1 METASLLAIISGVC
15 WATNITIVKWALN
28 RSRASALVG
37 ATVGV
42 SIAAIVSLILAL
54 LSGSSVPDSEVLWK
68 FAIVGIIAPGSS
80 QGLFVSSIGSIGP
93 ARTSILIGT
102 SPVFSVLLA
111 VIFLDESWKTTIMI
125 GTLLTV
131 VGSALISWEKG
142 IQFRQIGIIFAV
154 ATSLTF
160 GIRDVVARHFNLGT
174 DVSSWWS
181 GTVVLIAASM
191 TLWIFV
197 FIKFGPIWKA
207 QTRKALPEFILSGI
221 MIGIA
226 LPLLLEALNKGA
238 VNIVAPLAL
247 AAQNIAIVILSGWF
261 FGSRERTRQVIA
273 AMILIF
279 IGGIVVTVS

>member
-42 SIAAIVSLILAL
+42 TIAAIVSLILAL
-54 LSGSSVPDSEVLWK
+54 ISGSSLPDSEVLWK

-142 IQFRQIGIIFAV
+142 IRFRQVGIVFAI

-160 GIRDVVARHFNLGT
+160 AIRDVVARHFNVGT

-181 GTVVLIAASM
+181 GTVVLIAASI

-197 FIKFGPIWKA
+197 SIKFGPIWKT
-207 QTRKALPEFILSGI
+207 QTRKALPEFIPSGI

-247 AAQNIAIVILSGWF
+247 ASQNIAIIILSGWF
-261 FGSRERTRQVIA
+261 FGSRERTRQVIV

-279 IGGIVVTVS
+279 VGGIVVTIS

>member
-42 SIAAIVSLILAL
+42 TIAAIVSLILAL
-54 LSGSSVPDSEVLWK
+54 VSGSSLPDFEVLWK

-131 VGSALISWEKG
+131 MGSALISWEKG
-142 IQFRQIGIIFAV
+142 IRFRQIGIVFAI

-160 GIRDVVARHFNLGT
+160 AIRDVVARHFNVGT

-181 GTVVLIAASM
+181 GTVVLIAASII
-191 TLWIFV
+191 LWIFV
-197 FIKFGPIWKA
+197 SIKFGPIWKT
-207 QTRKALPEFILSGI
+207 QTRKALPEFIPSGI

-247 AAQNIAIVILSGWF
+247 ASQNIAIVILSGWF
-261 FGSRERTRQVIA
+261 FGSRERTRQVIV
-273 AMILIF
+273 AMVLIF
-279 IGGIVVTVS
+279 VGGIVVTIS

>member
-181 GTVVLIAASM
+181 GTVVLIAASI

-197 FIKFGPIWKA
+197 FIKFGPIWKS
-207 QTRKALPEFILSGI
+207 QTRKALPEFIPSGI

-261 FGSRERTRQVIA
+261 FGSRERTRQVIT

>member
-42 SIAAIVSLILAL
+42 TIAAIVSLILAL
-54 LSGSSVPDSEVLWK
+54 VSGSSLPDFEVLWK

-111 VIFLDESWKTTIMI
+111 VFLLDESWKTTIMI

-131 VGSALISWEKG
+131 LGSALISWEKG
-142 IQFRQIGIIFAV
+142 IRFRQVGIVFAI

-160 GIRDVVARHFNLGT
+160 AIRDVVARHFNVGT

-181 GTVVLIAASM
+181 GTIVLIAASI

-197 FIKFGPIWKA
+197 SIKFGPIWKT
-207 QTRKALPEFILSGI
+207 QTRKALPEFIPSGI

-247 AAQNIAIVILSGWF
+247 ASQNIAIVILSGWF
-261 FGSRERTRQVIA
+261 FGSRERTRQVIV

-279 IGGIVVTVS
+279 VGGIVVTIS

>member
-42 SIAAIVSLILAL
+42 TIAAIVSLILAL
-54 LSGSSVPDSEVLWK
+54 ISGSSLPDSEVLWK

-111 VIFLDESWKTTIMI
+111 VIFLDESWRTTIMI

-131 VGSALISWEKG
+131 MGSALISWEKG
-142 IQFRQIGIIFAV
+142 IRFRQIGIVFAI

-160 GIRDVVARHFNLGT
+160 AIRDVVARHFNVGT

-181 GTVVLIAASM
+181 GTIVLISASI

-197 FIKFGPIWKA
+197 SIKFGPIWKT
-207 QTRKALPEFILSGI
+207 QTRKALPEFIPSGI

-247 AAQNIAIVILSGWF
+247 ASQNIAIVILSGWF
-261 FGSRERTRQVIA
+261 FGSRERTRQVIV

-279 IGGIVVTVS
+279 VGGIVVTIS

>member
-28 RSRASALVG
+28 RSHASALVG

-42 SIAAIVSLILAL
+42 TIAAIVSLILAL
-54 LSGSSVPDSEVLWK
+54 VSGSSLPDSEVLWK

-142 IQFRQIGIIFAV
+142 IRFRQAGIVFAI

-160 GIRDVVARHFNLGT
+160 AIRDVVARHFNVGT

-181 GTVVLIAASM
+181 GTVVLIAASI

-197 FIKFGPIWKA
+197 SIKFGPIWKT
-207 QTRKALPEFILSGI
+207 QTRKALPEFIPSGI

-226 LPLLLEALNKGA
+226 LPLLLEALNRGA

-247 AAQNIAIVILSGWF
+247 ASQNIAIVILSGWF
-261 FGSRERTRQVIA
+261 FGSRERTTQVIM
-273 AMILIF
+273 AMVLIL

>member
-1 METASLLAIISGVC
+1 METASLLEIISGVC

-181 GTVVLIAASM
+181 GTVVLIAASI

-197 FIKFGPIWKA
+197 FIKFGPIWKT
-207 QTRKALPEFILSGI
+207 QTRKALPEFIPSGI

-261 FGSRERTRQVIA
+261 FGSRERTRQVIV

>member
-54 LSGSSVPDSEVLWK
+54 LSGSSFPDSEVLWK

-142 IQFRQIGIIFAV
+142 IRFRQIGIVFAI

-181 GTVVLIAASM
+181 GTVVLIAASI

-207 QTRKALPEFILSGI
+207 QTRKALPEFIPSGI

-261 FGSRERTRQVIA
+261 FGSRERTRQLIT

>member
-42 SIAAIVSLILAL
+42 TIAAIVSLILAL
-54 LSGSSVPDSEVLWK
+54 ISGSSLPDSEVLWK

-142 IQFRQIGIIFAV
+142 IRFRQAGIVFAI

-160 GIRDVVARHFNLGT
+160 AIRDVVARHFNVGT

-181 GTVVLIAASM
+181 GTVVLIAASI

-197 FIKFGPIWKA
+197 SIKFGPIWKT
-207 QTRKALPEFILSGI
+207 QTRKALPEFIPSGI

-226 LPLLLEALNKGA
+226 LPLLLEALNRGA

-247 AAQNIAIVILSGWF
+247 ASQNIAIVILSGWF
-261 FGSRERTRQVIA
+261 FGSRERTTQVIM
-273 AMILIF
+273 AMVLIL

>member
-42 SIAAIVSLILAL
+42 TIAAIVSLILAL
-54 LSGSSVPDSEVLWK
+54 ISGSSLPDSEVLWK

-142 IQFRQIGIIFAV
+142 IRFRQAGIVFAI

-160 GIRDVVARHFNLGT
+160 AIRDVVARHFNVGT

-181 GTVVLIAASM
+181 GTIVLISASI

-197 FIKFGPIWKA
+197 SIKFGPIWKT
-207 QTRKALPEFILSGI
+207 QTRKALPEFIPSGI

-247 AAQNIAIVILSGWF
+247 ASQNIAIVILSGWF
-261 FGSRERTRQVIA
+261 FGSRERTRQVIV

-279 IGGIVVTVS
+279 VGGIVVTIS

>member
-42 SIAAIVSLILAL
+42 TIAAIVSLILAL
-54 LSGSSVPDSEVLWK
+54 ISGSSLPDSEVLWK

-131 VGSALISWEKG
+131 LGSALISWEKG
-142 IQFRQIGIIFAV
+142 IRFRQVGIVFAI

-160 GIRDVVARHFNLGT
+160 AIRDVVARHFNVGT

-181 GTVVLIAASM
+181 GTVVLIAASII
-191 TLWIFV
+191 LWIFV
-197 FIKFGPIWKA
+197 SIKFGPIWKT
-207 QTRKALPEFILSGI
+207 QTRKALPEFIPSGI

-226 LPLLLEALNKGA
+226 LPLLLEALNRGA

-247 AAQNIAIVILSGWF
+247 ASQNIAIVILSGWF
-261 FGSRERTRQVIA
+261 FGSRERTTQVIM
-273 AMILIF
+273 AMVLIL

>member
-42 SIAAIVSLILAL
+42 TIAAIVSLILAL
-54 LSGSSVPDSEVLWK
+54 ISGSSLPDSDVLWK

-131 VGSALISWEKG
+131 LGSALISWEKG
-142 IQFRQIGIIFAV
+142 IRFRQVGIVFAI

-160 GIRDVVARHFNLGT
+160 AIRDVVARHFNVGT

-181 GTVVLIAASM
+181 GTVVLIAASI

-197 FIKFGPIWKA
+197 SIKFGPIWKT
-207 QTRKALPEFILSGI
+207 QTRKALPEFIPSGI

-226 LPLLLEALNKGA
+226 LPLLLEALNRGA

-247 AAQNIAIVILSGWF
+247 ASQNIAIVILSGWF
-261 FGSRERTRQVIA
+261 FGSRERTTQVIM
-273 AMILIF
+273 AMVLIL

>member
-42 SIAAIVSLILAL
+42 TIAAIVSLILAL
-54 LSGSSVPDSEVLWK
+54 VSGSSLPDFEVLWK

-111 VIFLDESWKTTIMI
+111 VFFLDESWKTTIMI

-131 VGSALISWEKG
+131 LGSALISWEKG
-142 IQFRQIGIIFAV
+142 IRFRQIGIVFAI

-160 GIRDVVARHFNLGT
+160 AIRDVVARHFNVGT

-181 GTVVLIAASM
+181 GTVVLISASI

-197 FIKFGPIWKA
+197 SIKFGPIWKT
-207 QTRKALPEFILSGI
+207 QTRKALPEFIPSGI

-247 AAQNIAIVILSGWF
+247 ASQNIAIVILSGWF
-261 FGSRERTRQVIA
+261 FGSRERTRQVIV

-279 IGGIVVTVS
+279 VGGIVVTIS

>member
-42 SIAAIVSLILAL
+42 TIAAIVSLILAL
-54 LSGSSVPDSEVLWK
+54 ISGSSLPDSEVLWK

-131 VGSALISWEKG
+131 LGSALISWEKG
-142 IQFRQIGIIFAV
+142 IRFRQVGIVFAI

-160 GIRDVVARHFNLGT
+160 AIRDVVARHFNVGT

-181 GTVVLIAASM
+181 GTIVLLSASI

-197 FIKFGPIWKA
+197 SIKFGPIWKT
-207 QTRKALPEFILSGI
+207 QTRKALPEFIPSGI

-247 AAQNIAIVILSGWF
+247 ASQNIAIVILSGWF
-261 FGSRERTRQVIA
+261 FGSRERTRQVIV

-279 IGGIVVTVS
+279 VGGIVVTIS

>member
-42 SIAAIVSLILAL
+42 TIAAIVSLILAL
-54 LSGSSVPDSEVLWK
+54 VSGSPLPDSEVLWK

-111 VIFLDESWKTTIMI
+111 VFFLDESWKTTIMI
-125 GTLLTV
+125 GTLMTV
-131 VGSALISWEKG
+131 LGSALISWEKG
-142 IQFRQIGIIFAV
+142 IRFRQVGIVFAI

-160 GIRDVVARHFNLGT
+160 AIRDVVARHFNVGT

-181 GTVVLIAASM
+181 GTVVLISASI

-197 FIKFGPIWKA
+197 SIKFGPIWKT
-207 QTRKALPEFILSGI
+207 QTRKALPEFIPSGI

-247 AAQNIAIVILSGWF
+247 ASQNIAIVILSGWF
-261 FGSRERTRQVIA
+261 FGSRERTRQVIV

-279 IGGIVVTVS
+279 VGGIVVTIS

>member
-15 WATNITIVKWALN
+15 WAINITIVKWALN

-42 SIAAIVSLILAL
+42 TIAAIVSLILAL
-54 LSGSSVPDSEVLWK
+54 VSGSSLPDSEVLWK

-111 VIFLDESWKTTIMI
+111 VILLDESWKTTIMI

-131 VGSALISWEKG
+131 MGSALISWEKG
-142 IQFRQIGIIFAV
+142 IRFRQIGIVFAI

-160 GIRDVVARHFNLGT
+160 AIRDVVARHFNVGT

-181 GTVVLIAASM
+181 GTVVLIAASI

-197 FIKFGPIWKA
+197 SIKFGPVWKT
-207 QTRKALPEFILSGI
+207 QTRKALPEFIPSGI

-247 AAQNIAIVILSGWF
+247 ASQNIAIVILSGWF
-261 FGSRERTRQVIA
+261 FGSRERTRQVIV
-273 AMILIF
+273 AMTLIF
-279 IGGIVVTVS
+279 VGGIVVTIS

>member
-42 SIAAIVSLILAL
+42 TIAAIVSLILAL
-54 LSGSSVPDSEVLWK
+54 VSGSSLPDFEVLWK

-131 VGSALISWEKG
+131 MGSALISWEKG
-142 IQFRQIGIIFAV
+142 IRFRQIGIVFAI

-160 GIRDVVARHFNLGT
+160 AIRDVVARHFNVGT

-181 GTVVLIAASM
+181 GTVVLISASI

-197 FIKFGPIWKA
+197 SIKFGPIWKT
-207 QTRKALPEFILSGI
+207 QTRKALPEFIPSGI

-247 AAQNIAIVILSGWF
+247 ASQNIAIVILSGWF
-261 FGSRERTRQVIA
+261 FGSRERTRQVIV
-273 AMILIF
+273 AMVLIF
-279 IGGIVVTVS
+279 VGGIVVTIS

>member
-42 SIAAIVSLILAL
+42 TIAAIVSLILAL
-54 LSGSSVPDSEVLWK
+54 VSGSSLPDFEVLWK

-111 VIFLDESWKTTIMI
+111 VFFLDESWKTTIMI

-131 VGSALISWEKG
+131 LGSALISWEKG
-142 IQFRQIGIIFAV
+142 IRFRQVGIVFAI

-160 GIRDVVARHFNLGT
+160 AIRDVVARHFNVGT

-181 GTVVLIAASM
+181 GTVVLISASI

-197 FIKFGPIWKA
+197 SIKFGPIWKT
-207 QTRKALPEFILSGI
+207 QTRKALPEFIPSGI

-247 AAQNIAIVILSGWF
+247 ASQNIAIVILSGWF
-261 FGSRERTRQVIA
+261 FGSRERTRQVIV

-279 IGGIVVTVS
+279 VGGIVVTIS

>member
-15 WATNITIVKWALN
+15 WAINITIVKWALN

-42 SIAAIVSLILAL
+42 TIAAIVSLILAL
-54 LSGSSVPDSEVLWK
+54 VSGSSLPDFEVLWK

-131 VGSALISWEKG
+131 MGSALISWEKG
-142 IQFRQIGIIFAV
+142 IRFRQIGIVFAI

-160 GIRDVVARHFNLGT
+160 AIRDVVARHFNVGT

-181 GTVVLIAASM
+181 GTVVLIAASI

-197 FIKFGPIWKA
+197 SIKFGPIWKT
-207 QTRKALPEFILSGI
+207 QTRKALPEFIPSGI

-247 AAQNIAIVILSGWF
+247 ASQNIAIVILSGWF
-261 FGSRERTRQVIA
+261 FGSRERTRQVIV

-279 IGGIVVTVS
+279 VGGIVVTIS

>member
-42 SIAAIVSLILAL
+42 TIAAIVSLILAL
-54 LSGSSVPDSEVLWK
+54 ISGSSLPDSEVLWK

-111 VIFLDESWKTTIMI
+111 VFFLDESWKTTIMI
-125 GTLLTV
+125 GTLMTV
-131 VGSALISWEKG
+131 LGSALISWEKG
-142 IQFRQIGIIFAV
+142 IRFRQAGIVFAI

-160 GIRDVVARHFNLGT
+160 AIRDVVARHFNVGT

-181 GTVVLIAASM
+181 GTVVLISASI

-197 FIKFGPIWKA
+197 SIKFGPIWKT
-207 QTRKALPEFILSGI
+207 QTRKALPEFIPSGI

-247 AAQNIAIVILSGWF
+247 ASQNIAIVILSGWF
-261 FGSRERTRQVIA
+261 FGSRERTRQVIV

-279 IGGIVVTVS
+279 VGGIVVTIS

>member
-15 WATNITIVKWALN
+15 WATNITIVKWARN

-181 GTVVLIAASM
+181 GTVVLIAASI

-207 QTRKALPEFILSGI
+207 QTRKALPEFIPSGI

-261 FGSRERTRQVIA
+261 FGSRERTRQVIT

-279 IGGIVVTVS
+279 IGGILVTVS

>member
-1 METASLLAIISGVC
+1 METASLLAIISGIC

-28 RSRASALVG
+28 RSHASALVG

-42 SIAAIVSLILAL
+42 SIAAGVSLTLAF
-54 LSGSSVPDSEVLWK
+54 LSGSSLPDADILWK

-111 VIFLDESWKTTIMI
+111 VFFLDESWKTTIML

-131 VGSALISWEKG
+131 FGSALISWEKG
-142 IQFRQIGIIFAV
+142 IKFRQVGIVFAI

-160 GIRDVVARHFNLGT
+160 AIRDVVARHFNIRT
-174 DVSSWWS
+174 DVSAWWS
-181 GTVVLIAASM
+181 GTIVLIAASI
-191 TLWIFV
+191 TLWVFV
-197 FIKFGPIWKA
+197 SIKFGTTWKS
-207 QTRKALPEFILSGI
+207 QTRKALPEFIPSGI
-221 MIGIA
+221 MIGLA

-247 AAQNIAIVILSGWF
+247 ASQNIAIVILSGWF
-261 FGSRERTRQVIA
+261 FGSRERTRQVIL
-273 AMILIF
+273 AMVLIF

>member
-42 SIAAIVSLILAL
+42 TIAAIVSLILAL
-54 LSGSSVPDSEVLWK
+54 VSGSSLPDSEVLWK

-111 VIFLDESWKTTIMI
+111 VFFLDESWKTTIMI
-125 GTLLTV
+125 GTLMTV
-131 VGSALISWEKG
+131 LGSALISWEKG
-142 IQFRQIGIIFAV
+142 IRFRQVGIVFAI

-160 GIRDVVARHFNLGT
+160 AIRDVVARHFNVGT

-181 GTVVLIAASM
+181 GTVVLIAASI

-197 FIKFGPIWKA
+197 SIKFGPIWKT
-207 QTRKALPEFILSGI
+207 QTRKALPEFIPSGI

-247 AAQNIAIVILSGWF
+247 ASQNIAIVILSGWF
-261 FGSRERTRQVIA
+261 FGSRERTRQVIV

-279 IGGIVVTVS
+279 VGGIVVTIS

>member
-42 SIAAIVSLILAL
+42 TIAAIVSLILAL
-54 LSGSSVPDSEVLWK
+54 VSGSSLPDFEVLWK

-131 VGSALISWEKG
+131 MGSALISWEKG
-142 IQFRQIGIIFAV
+142 IRFRQIGIIFAI

-160 GIRDVVARHFNLGT
+160 AIRDVVARHFNVGT

-181 GTVVLIAASM
+181 GTVVLIAASI

-197 FIKFGPIWKA
+197 SIKFGPIWKT
-207 QTRKALPEFILSGI
+207 QTRKALPEFIPSGI

-247 AAQNIAIVILSGWF
+247 ASQNIAIVILSGWF
-261 FGSRERTRQVIA
+261 FGSRERTRQVIV

-279 IGGIVVTVS
+279 VGGIVVTIS

>member
-54 LSGSSVPDSEVLWK
+54 LSGSSFPDSEVLWK

-181 GTVVLIAASM
+181 GTVVLIAASI
-191 TLWIFV
+191 TLWVFV
-197 FIKFGPIWKA
+197 SIKFGTTWKS
-207 QTRKALPEFILSGI
+207 QTRKALPEFIPSGI
-221 MIGIA
+221 MIGLA

-247 AAQNIAIVILSGWF
+247 ASQNIAIVILSGWF
-261 FGSRERTRQVIA
+261 FGSRERTSQVIL